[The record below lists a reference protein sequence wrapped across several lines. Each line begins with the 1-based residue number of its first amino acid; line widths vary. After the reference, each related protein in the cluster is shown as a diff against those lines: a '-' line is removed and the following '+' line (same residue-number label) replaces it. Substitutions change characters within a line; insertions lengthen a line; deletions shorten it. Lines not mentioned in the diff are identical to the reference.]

1 MLVTIPLWGGYFY
14 HAMSSKTCK
23 VPFNSYYIAITGGI
37 TWEPL
42 VYLPMEGSPCGSPKY
57 TPLQWK
63 SEFFFLSYLFDFFF
77 FSSLLVSTLE
87 TLRYLNCQG
96 RGVAC
101 SPEYDS
107 QIQKQKQNFKYY
119 VQLDSI
125 FIFAADFIW
134 WIRV

>member
-1 MLVTIPLWGGYFY
+1 
-14 HAMSSKTCK
+14 
-23 VPFNSYYIAITGGI
+23 
-37 TWEPL
+37 
-42 VYLPMEGSPCGSPKY
+42 MEGSPCGSPKY

-63 SEFFFLSYLFDFFF
+63 SEFFFLSYLSDFFF

-119 VQLDSI
+119 VQLTPSLYLQQTLYDELEFSEFEFGLHMESGKKI
-125 FIFAADFIW
+125 KENK
-134 WIRV
+134 VEKNKVKC